1 MNLAVAATA
10 TAAVPGV
17 PTPPRAARLLPR
29 RVHHLPAR
37 AAAGSATVSSSSS
50 SSASAAASP
59 VYAPTPEDRPLRTP
73 HSG

>member
-50 SSASAAASP
+50 SSP